1 MYMYWL
7 IIAGDQ
13 RIYIS
18 TRMISQYFRMNLAPV
33 IFFLLEGDMRK
44 VNFTIMKMQNNNVN
58 YDY

>member
-1 MYMYWL
+1 
-7 IIAGDQ
+7 
-13 RIYIS
+13 
-18 TRMISQYFRMNLAPV
+18 MISQYFRMNLAPV